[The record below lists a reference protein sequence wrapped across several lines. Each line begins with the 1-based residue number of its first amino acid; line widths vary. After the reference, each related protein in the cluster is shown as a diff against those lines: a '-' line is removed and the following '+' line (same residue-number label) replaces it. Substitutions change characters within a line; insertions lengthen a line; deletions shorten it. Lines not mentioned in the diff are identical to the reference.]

1 MSRWTFPLR
10 RENGSGRASSASPD
24 SSGLKDFL
32 PQPMARAL
40 EASMTPK
47 TRENTLYKLV
57 TPRDLFSS
65 PHPEEWEGQCRRLSF
80 GTYMGDD
87 IVLCRTLARFKMYV
101 STRDEGLAPHL
112 IGDGF
117 WEMWVTKVMTDVVMP
132 GMVCIDAGA
141 NLGYYAVLLGE
152 LTGRDG
158 KVVAIE
164 PMPGTRRLLERN
176 VAINGFSEIVD
187 IQGFAVGEG
196 PGTVTLYMPPGE
208 PKNALIC
215 LAPPHPDWESATVPV
230 VAIDGLKLPRVDFVK
245 IDVEGAEID
254 VWHGMFHTIM
264 ANPQIQI
271 MMEVNCRRYPD
282 LAEAFMAEITNI
294 FPLRHVTYSGSI
306 EPISLKEVLNAW
318 EDVMLFLKR

>member
-1 MSRWTFPLR
+1 MSRWSFPPR
-10 RENGSGRASSASPD
+10 REGSAQAAATPQD
-24 SSGLKDFL
+24 SGGIKDLL

-40 EASMTPK
+40 EGSLSPK
-47 TRENTLYKLV
+47 GRESTLHKLLA
-57 TPRDLFSS
+57 PRELFSS
-65 PHPEEWEGQCRRLSF
+65 PHADDWASHCRRLSF

-87 IVLCRTLARFKMYV
+87 TVLCRTLARFKMYV

-141 NLGYYAVLLGE
+141 NLGYYTVLLGE
-152 LTGRDG
+152 LTGHQG

-164 PMPGTRRLLERN
+164 PMPSTRRLLERN
-176 VAINGFSEIVD
+176 VAINGFSGIVD
-187 IQGFAVGEG
+187 VQGFAVGEG

-215 LAPPHPDWESATVPV
+215 LVPPHPDWEAATVPMM
-230 VAIDGLKLPRVDFVK
+230 AIDGLKLPRVDFVK

-282 LAEAFMAEITNI
+282 LAEAFMAEIANI

-306 EPISLKEVLNAW
+306 EPISLKEVLTAW